1 MRSPILWFGGKGNMT
16 AKLLPLIVPHH
27 IYVEPFGGGASL
39 LFSKSPSPVEVYNDL
54 DGGLVN
60 FFRVVRDERKFEQ
73 FYRLAAL
80 TPYARAEY
88 NFCRETWQSC
98 EDDVERA
105 YRWFVVARMSFSGLF
120 GQSLST
126 AVTHS
131 TRGMAETCST
141 WLSCIE
147 MLPQVHAR
155 LMRVQIEQSDWRVI
169 LDRYDTPETFFYC
182 DPPYPASTRSAGEY
196 AHELTP
202 DDHADLVTVLLSIQ
216 GNAMLSC
223 YWHDVYQP
231 LLGAGWAR
239 RDWDT
244 ACHAAGK
251 TRASGMQGDGAALR
265 MQGRTETV
273 LVSHA
278 MQPRLW

>member
-1 MRSPILWFGGKGNMT
+1 MT

-27 IYVEPFGGGASL
+27 TYVEPFGGGASL

-73 FYRLAAL
+73 FHRLASL

-105 YRWFVVARMSFSGLF
+105 YRWFVVARMSFSGDF
-120 GQSLST
+120 GHSLST
-126 AVTHS
+126 VVTAS
-131 TRGMAETCST
+131 NRGMAETCSK

-169 LDRYDTPETFFYC
+169 LGRYDTPETFFYL
-182 DPPYPASTRSAGEY
+182 DPPYPASTRSSGEY
-196 AHELTP
+196 QHELTL

-223 YWHDVYQP
+223 YWHDVYEP
-231 LLGAGWAR
+231 LVAAGWMR
-239 RDWDT
+239 HEWNT
-244 ACHAAGK
+244 ACYAAGR
-251 TRASGMQGDGAALR
+251 TRATGIQGDGSALA
-265 MQGRTETV
+265 MQKRTETV
-273 LVSHA
+273 LASHA